1 MVYQYTAILVILF
14 MILLYNNT
22 IIIII
27 LIYITNYNNNYNL
40 YTYTQTNLQERT
52 SIQIPFLASS
62 ILFHGTMSRTVKPKP
77 PNLKSLLLYDV
88 KRALK
93 EIGYILLP
101 MPVFNEKMLNRTRT
115 SKSNWTAILPDNDD
129 SGHFN
134 NRRDCQQRFQ
144 MHMTNTKTEHGVRL
158 QYMSSAIRTWQA
170 TYGLSEWQLT
180 RPALLRS
187 LNGCRRQFF
196 HADTA
201 FVDTYKDI
209 DVDKYYLGV
218 VCCPFEAAKL
228 YIR

>member
-1 MVYQYTAILVILF
+1 
-14 MILLYNNT
+14 
-22 IIIII
+22 
-27 LIYITNYNNNYNL
+27 
-40 YTYTQTNLQERT
+40 
-52 SIQIPFLASS
+52 
-62 ILFHGTMSRTVKPKP
+62 MSTTVKPKP

-101 MPVFNEKMLNRTRT
+101 MPEFNETKLNNTRT
-115 SKSNWTAILPDNDD
+115 SKSKWNAILPDNDD
-129 SGHFN
+129 SGDPNNDDSDHFN
-134 NRRDCQQRFQ
+134 NRRDCNQRFQ
-144 MHMTNTKTEHGVRL
+144 MHLTDTKKEHGVRL
-158 QYMSSAIRTWQA
+158 QYVSSAIRTWQA
-170 TYGLSEWQLT
+170 TYGLSEWQLKK
-180 RPALLRS
+180 PALLRS

-201 FVDTYKDI
+201 FVDAYKDI